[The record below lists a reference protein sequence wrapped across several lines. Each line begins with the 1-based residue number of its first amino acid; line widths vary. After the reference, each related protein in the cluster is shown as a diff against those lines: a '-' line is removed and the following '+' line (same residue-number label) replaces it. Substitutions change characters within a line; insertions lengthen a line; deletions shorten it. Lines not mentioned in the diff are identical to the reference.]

1 MVKMPADSS
10 TITKCHMA
18 WLGPSVEE
26 IDPNIHRFPPGK
38 WWTNT
43 GSPTWNSLCLAQT
56 CCSFWDCCLSC
67 ALIEIA
73 GLRRCRCDDRIH
85 PSRSSAGVTPSR
97 VWHAMI
103 CSKET
108 SNSGGNSLVFP
119 MCVRT
124 TVLSFLRTCWLLGG
138 MKLSADMEYC
148 FSTNVVNSALVNWY
162 HCWIQK

>member
-38 WWTNT
+38 WRTNT

-85 PSRSSAGVTPSR
+85 PSRSSAGVTPVVCGTQWYAQR
-97 VWHAMI
+97 KQATQVAIVW
-103 CSKET
+103 CS
-108 SNSGGNSLVFP
+108 P
-119 MCVRT
+119 CVLEQLYSPFCEPAGCWVVWSWVQT
-124 TVLSFLRTCWLLGG
+124 WNTVSPQMLWTQ
-138 MKLSADMEYC
+138 
-148 FSTNVVNSALVNWY
+148 
-162 HCWIQK
+162 H